1 MISLWELAGASLQL
15 LLVSTFSAEATHSS
29 HVPLAL
35 SSSCLLPPF
44 PPVTLG
50 MTQTSLSL
58 RFSLRFFLCFN
69 FYPSNT
75 FFLFCFLFPFQSII
89 INIGELWV
97 LYQFCHPVVLSL
109 SILLRLFWFFSL
121 VCHWGF
127 GAPLHMLMTAT
138 SCAAQKIPLIY
149 KFPRASLPMN
159 NPVAP
164 APGWVCKALNDGF
177 VQGTTTKHLRGDRW
191 EAYAESFILP
201 DACTNPLPIP
211 TLTPS
216 EDEMFACCS
225 CNYQCLT
232 FELLKI
238 N

>member
-1 MISLWELAGASLQL
+1 M
-15 LLVSTFSAEATHSS
+15 H
-29 HVPLAL
+29 H
-35 SSSCLLPPF
+35 
-44 PPVTLG
+44 
-50 MTQTSLSL
+50 
-58 RFSLRFFLCFN
+58 
-69 FYPSNT
+69 
-75 FFLFCFLFPFQSII
+75 FCRS
-89 INIGELWV
+89 
-97 LYQFCHPVVLSL
+97 VVLSL
-109 SILLRLFWFFSL
+109 SILLRLFCLFSL

-138 SCAAQKIPLIY
+138 SCAAQKIPLIC

-164 APGWVCKALNDGF
+164 APCWVCKAPGDGF

-216 EDEMFACCS
+216 ADKMFACCS
-225 CNYQCLT
+225 CNYHCLT